1 MITEILF
8 SVIALYGLGFNGT
21 HNITEWDCPIIDGEW
36 RSYDL
41 LDRGWCNLNG
51 LVQPLEPERNYDDDD
66 D

>member
-41 LDRGWCNLNG
+41 LDRGWCHLN
-51 LVQPLEPERNYDDDD
+51 
-66 D
+66 

>member
-8 SVIALYGLGFNGT
+8 SVIALYGLGFNGA

-41 LDRGWCNLNG
+41 LDRGWCHLNG